1 MAQWEIFANH
11 CLKLYYLVVELL
23 LLLPVILQFLFPLLG
38 GGHGGHLGPDTL
50 LVHRGLEEPEQKHAV
65 RSGAAAA
72 AGEVVNIPRGVARR
86 CVTARGTPGPGP
98 HLG

>member
-38 GGHGGHLGPDTL
+38 GGHGAGGASGPSSA
-50 LVHRGLEEPEQKHAV
+50 LV
-65 RSGAAAA
+65 AANIPTVPPYH
-72 AGEVVNIPRGVARR
+72 GEVLLS
-86 CVTARGTPGPGP
+86 VT
-98 HLG
+98 